1 MAVNRA
7 REDREERKAA
17 GRVEGLSE
25 GLAAATK
32 RAVAT
37 IATFHMPA
45 PSVAKSG
52 PSLTI
57 S

>member
-45 PSVAKSG
+45 PSAAKSG